1 MFDQTL
7 QAMAGKPHERLD
19 LWTNLLN
26 ETRAESVAEVG
37 VFKGDFAE
45 AVLRQCAGVTSYTMI
60 DPWRNLPDWNKP
72 ANLSQINF
80 DEVYDTA
87 MKKTSFAKDK
97 ITVHRD
103 TTRSCS
109 DKIKDGSLDFVYID
123 GDHTLRG
130 ITIDLLL
137 MYQKVKNGGLIGG
150 DDFTRSIWQ
159 HEGKFDPTFVC
170 PFAIYFAE
178 AMNVPIYS
186 LPNSQFLIVK
196 DPESGFKFTDLD
208 GRFAN
213 LSINDMIRKPNIVVA
228 AARKFL
234 PASIKAQLRRLFR

>member
-1 MFDQTL
+1 MLDQTL
-7 QAMAGKPHERLD
+7 EAMAGKPHERLEF
-19 LWTNLLN
+19 WTDLLN
-26 ETRAESVAEVG
+26 EVNAENVAEVG

-45 AVLRQCAGVTSYTMI
+45 AVLRQCAGVKSYAMI

-87 MKKTSFAKDK
+87 MNKTSFAKDK

-103 TTRSCS
+103 TTKSCS
-109 DKIKDGSLDFVYID
+109 AKIKDRSLDFVYID

-178 AMNVPIYS
+178 AMNVPVYS

-196 DPESGFKFTDLD
+196 DEKSGFKFTDLD
-208 GRFAN
+208 GRYAN
-213 LSINDMIRKPNIVVA
+213 LSINDMIKKPNMIVA

-234 PASIKAQLRRLFR
+234 PAPVKAQLRRLVR